1 MTPSRV
7 VIAALGLAL
16 AFALP
21 AAAQQ
26 EPQRDRH
33 LTRYGLSVTLP
44 AAWHGSVY
52 RRTGG
57 LPILHVA
64 NFRLPS
70 GDDDTGSR
78 AIKKMRKTSV
88 FIVLMESRGTSGF
101 HWRKLAGP
109 PQVRRSDFLPLFKGV
124 PPTHAF
130 ARVLFT
136 TRQRYFQLWVQF
148 GARPAPARLLKQ
160 ANRLLTTL
168 KVAHS

>member
-7 VIAALGLAL
+7 AVAAFGIALT
-16 AFALP
+16 FAQP
-21 AAAQQ
+21 AAAQR
-26 EPQRDRH
+26 EPDRDSH
-33 LTRYGLSVTLP
+33 LARYGLSVTLP
-44 AAWHGSVY
+44 ATWHGTVY

-88 FIVLMESRGTSGF
+88 LIVLMESRGTIGF
-101 HWRKLAGP
+101 HWRKLTGP
-109 PQVRRSDFLPLFKGV
+109 PQVTRRDFLPLFKGV

-148 GARPAPARLLKQ
+148 GVRPAPARLLKQ
-160 ANRLLTTL
+160 ANRLLITL
-168 KVAHS
+168 KVARS